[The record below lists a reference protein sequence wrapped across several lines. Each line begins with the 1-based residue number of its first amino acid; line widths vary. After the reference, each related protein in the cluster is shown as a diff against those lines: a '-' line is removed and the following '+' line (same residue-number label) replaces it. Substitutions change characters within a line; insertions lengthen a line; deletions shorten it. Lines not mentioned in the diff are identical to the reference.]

1 MSCTGAH
8 VQYWRFHGMGSR
20 NRFDPPDPLEN
31 VMVNVHR
38 SVHVDLHV
46 RDCIPT
52 PGAFS
57 FSLTHLKTSSSKP
70 TCQDKRDDVRIGLN
84 SPALLLGYSTKPI
97 CAITGLGFFG
107 LFAYAGWLNGQGI
120 SFYLGL
126 LCGAIMLFSKMI
138 KTDVD
143 VPNDCREFFL
153 KTKPIGQVILTGLV
167 VDAGVMTWVK
177 SQ

>member
-1 MSCTGAH
+1 MFNIGA
-8 VQYWRFHGMGSR
+8 FMGW
-20 NRFDPPDPLEN
+20 
-31 VMVNVHR
+31 VHAIGLT
-38 SVHVDLHV
+38 H
-46 RDCIPT
+46 PT
-52 PGAFS
+52 PWRMLWSMYIGACMWTFTYETVYQHQVR
-57 FSLTHLKTSSSKP
+57 FLLALRISKHHP
-70 TCQDKRDDVRIGLN
+70 QNQTCQDKRDDVRIGLN

-97 CAITGLGFFG
+97 CTITGLGFFG